1 MARYCGKVG
10 FAIDTEVRPGVWK
23 NKIVERTY
31 YGDSFRMSRRLQD
44 SGNLNDNVTISNEI
58 SIVADPFANENFL
71 SIRYAEFMGVKWKV
85 TNIEIQRPRLLMTL
99 GGVYNG

>member
-10 FAIDTEVRPGVWK
+10 FAIETEVRPGVWK
-23 NKIVERTY
+23 NEIVERTY

-85 TNIEIQRPRLLMTL
+85 TNIENQRPRLLMTL

>member
-10 FAIDTEVRPGVWK
+10 FAIETEVRPGVWK
-23 NKIVERTY
+23 NEIVERTY

-85 TNIEIQRPRLLMTL
+85 TNVENQRPRLMMTL

>member
-10 FAIDTEVRPGVWK
+10 FAIETEVRPGVWK
-23 NKIVERTY
+23 NKIVKRTY

-71 SIRYAEFMGVKWKV
+71 SIRYVEFMGVKWKV
-85 TNIEIQRPRLLMTL
+85 TNIENQRPRLLMTL

>member
-10 FAIDTEVRPGVWK
+10 FVIETEVRPGVWK
-23 NKIVERTY
+23 NKIVDRTY

>member
-10 FAIDTEVRPGVWK
+10 FAIETEVRSGVWK
-23 NKIVERTY
+23 NEIVERTY

-85 TNIEIQRPRLLMTL
+85 TNIETQRPRLLMTL

>member
-10 FAIDTEVRPGVWK
+10 FAIETEVRSGVWK
-23 NKIVERTY
+23 NEIVERTY

-85 TNIEIQRPRLLMTL
+85 TNIENQRPRLLMTL

>member
-10 FAIDTEVRPGVWK
+10 FAIETEVSPGVWK
-23 NKIVERTY
+23 NKIVKRTY

-85 TNIEIQRPRLLMTL
+85 TNIENQRPRLLMTL
-99 GGVYNG
+99 GGVYND

>member
-10 FAIDTEVRPGVWK
+10 FAIETEVRPGVWK
-23 NKIVERTY
+23 NKIVDRTY

>member
-85 TNIEIQRPRLLMTL
+85 TNIENQRPRLLMTL

>member
-10 FAIDTEVRPGVWK
+10 FAIETEVRPGVWK
-23 NKIVERTY
+23 NKIVDRTY
-31 YGDSFRMSRRLQD
+31 YGDSFRISRRLQD

>member
-23 NKIVERTY
+23 NKIVDRTY
-31 YGDSFRMSRRLQD
+31 YGDSFRMSSRLQD

>member
-23 NKIVERTY
+23 NKIVDRTY

-85 TNIEIQRPRLLMTL
+85 TNIETQRPRLLMTL